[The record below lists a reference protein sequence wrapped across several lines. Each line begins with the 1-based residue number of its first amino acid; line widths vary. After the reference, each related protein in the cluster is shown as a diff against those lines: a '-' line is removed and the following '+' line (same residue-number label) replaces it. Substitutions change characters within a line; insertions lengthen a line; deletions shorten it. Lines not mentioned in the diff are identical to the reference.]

1 MKKDTNALVEQKSV
15 LAKLMASEN
24 ITVEHKKIPT
34 AAFDIKNRVLYLPIL
49 KWKSGSDVMT
59 FSVLRSRSCTRLLK
73 RVVLFTS
80 DKGSGYK
87 SFLNVVEDARI
98 EKKIKRKFRARKR

>member
-34 AAFDIKNRVLYLPIL
+34 AAFDIKNRCQATARTAKGRNKKYQDRKARVPAQERCCKSRLAEAIL
-49 KWKSGSDVMT
+49 CS
-59 FSVLRSRSCTRLLK
+59 LRVT
-73 RVVLFTS
+73 
-80 DKGSGYK
+80 
-87 SFLNVVEDARI
+87 
-98 EKKIKRKFRARKR
+98 

>member
-34 AAFDIKNRVLYLPIL
+34 AAFDIKNRVLANFCFFHGRLSQIQ
-49 KWKSGSDVMT
+49 
-59 FSVLRSRSCTRLLK
+59 LRNLGLGCDG
-73 RVVLFTS
+73 V
-80 DKGSGYK
+80 
-87 SFLNVVEDARI
+87 NVRI
-98 EKKIKRKFRARKR
+98 SEKQ

>member
-49 KWKSGSDVMT
+49 KWKPGSDVYDL
-59 FSVLRSRSCTRLLK
+59 FCSHEVGLHSGLLK
-73 RVVLFTS
+73 RVGILLQVTREVVTS
-80 DKGSGYK
+80 HFSM
-87 SFLNVVEDARI
+87 L
-98 EKKIKRKFRARKR
+98 